1 MLSLRPNEI
10 NTNDVTQTWLT
21 VPSQSIP
28 TWNSIINFD
37 VTTIG
42 KINEIYVVFNMGPVT
57 GISASGLFPC
67 MVSSFKWFTNVN
79 YSFQGTILDSANSDM
94 NFINCQNNY
103 DDQDRVFINTASG
116 SYASAA
122 QRFAMGQTSSTYL
135 TPIKCFAN
143 QIQNEILNAN
153 HNFRLS
159 LTLDQLANVIDV
171 NGLTGTPN
179 INFNSISLLIK
190 IQKLTQ
196 PTINYKLAQMG
207 KIQRYQSLF
216 TSNLSQQF
224 VALSGSTTSSINLSN
239 FINAN
244 IQWIYFTI
252 RPVSTGLTKAASFNY
267 INNLLSFHLLN
278 SSSESLCGGSPITAS
293 TSLYILNKDS
303 TRGSYSTEIG
313 GSVFYWFHS
322 SNAIGSYQSG
332 VPSGARNYNGSEQLI
347 LNYSG
352 ALATNMQIDVYA
364 AATSVFNQTLSGVS
378 RS

>member
-10 NTNDVTQTWLT
+10 NNNDVTQSWLT

-28 TWNSIINFD
+28 TWGSIINFD

-57 GISASGLFPC
+57 GITAVNQYPC

-103 DDQDRVFINTASG
+103 DDQDRSYIQTASG
-116 SYASAA
+116 SYSSAA
-122 QRFAMGQTSSTYL
+122 QRFAMGQATSSTYQIPL
-135 TPIKCFAN
+135 KCFAN

-153 HNFRLS
+153 HNFRVS
-159 LTLDQLANVIDV
+159 LTLDQLVNVIDV
-171 NGLTGTPN
+171 NGLSGTPN
-179 INFNSISLLIK
+179 INFNSISLLVK
-190 IQKLTQ
+190 MQKLTQ
-196 PTINYKLAQMG
+196 PTINYKIAQMG
-207 KIQRYQSLF
+207 KLQRYQGLF

-252 RPVSTGLTKAASFNY
+252 RPVSGLTKAASFNY
-267 INNLLSFHLLN
+267 NNNLLSFHLLN
-278 SSSESLCGGSPITAS
+278 SSSESLCGGSAITSNTA
-293 TSLYILNKDS
+293 LYILNKDT
-303 TRGSYSTEIG
+303 TRGSFSCETG

-322 SNAIGSYQSG
+322 SNPIASYQSG
-332 VPSGARNYNGSEQLI
+332 IPSGSRTYNGAEQLV
-347 LNYSG
+347 LVYNS
-352 ALATNMQIDVYA
+352 ALATNYQIDVYA